1 MYLRSL
7 LNIIIIRRR
16 RTRTRTRTRRKED
29 EEEEEEEE
37 ETCML
42 IDAAMSGDRSVI
54 KKEAEV

>member
-1 MYLRSL
+1 VYLRSL
-7 LNIIIIRRR
+7 LNIIIIRR
-16 RTRTRTRTRRKED
+16 RTRTRTRRKED